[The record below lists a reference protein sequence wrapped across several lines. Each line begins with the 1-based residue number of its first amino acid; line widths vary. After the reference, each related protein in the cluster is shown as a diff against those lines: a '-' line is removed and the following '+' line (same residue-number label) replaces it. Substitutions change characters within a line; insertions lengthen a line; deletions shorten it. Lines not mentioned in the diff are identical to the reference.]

1 VTPLVASTQDGS
13 NPQGE
18 EKVIGQEK
26 IVVGD
31 VVGLIRSFHRMSEA
45 LINRI
50 DRDEVRVPVP
60 PEGQQR
66 APIGTGNF
74 NNLRRSILSSS
85 WVPQMMQPSRN
96 CWRTS
101 RCASHIMTT
110 PPI

>member
-1 VTPLVASTQDGS
+1 MALVASTQEGS

-18 EKVIGQEK
+18 EKVIGHEN

-31 VVGLIRSFHRMSEA
+31 VVGLIRSFHKILEA
-45 LINRI
+45 LINQL
-50 DRDEVRVPVP
+50 DRDEVRAPVP
-60 PEGQQR
+60 LEGPQH
-66 APIGTGNF
+66 APIDTGNVH
-74 NNLRRSILSSS
+74 NLRTSSLSSS

-101 RCASHIMTT
+101 RCASHFTTT